1 MTKVE
6 LEQALSAREKE
17 LRELKKLLGNKGWRE
32 ADFEGVRRTDNV
44 NYVHRLRQTRQ
55 RESTK
60 IYDQAIGLEQRL
72 WNHEPIANFSALIKA
87 LGMSKREFGL
97 CYGMSRQGVEG
108 MLERE
113 MRWAIQL
120 DTMWRMAESVGCEL
134 VVRVRPKNGYSALEM
149 LKMEAYRLKRSQG
162 KDEQMALMYAEAVGR
177 GAKMD
182 WANWALKRRKGE
194 L

>member
-1 MTKVE
+1 MKKSE
-6 LEQALSAREKE
+6 LKIELNRRENE
-17 LRELKKLLGNKGWRE
+17 IEELKKILSQKGWRE
-32 ADFEGVRRTDNV
+32 VDFEGVSRMDNV
-44 NYVHRLRQTRQ
+44 WFKHRLPQVRQK
-55 RESTK
+55 ESTEN
-60 IYDQAIGLEQRL
+60 YDKAFGLEQRL
-72 WNHEPIANFSALIKA
+72 WNHAPIANFSALINA

-113 MRWAIQL
+113 TRWAIRL
-120 DTMWRMAESVGCEL
+120 DTMWKMAESVGCEL
-134 VVRVRPKNGYSALEM
+134 VVRVRPKNGYSVAEM
-149 LKMEAYRLKRSQG
+149 RKMEAYRLRRAQG
-162 KDEQMALMYAEAVGR
+162 KEEHIALMYAEAVGR

>member
-149 LKMEAYRLKRSQG
+149 RKMEAYRLKRSQG